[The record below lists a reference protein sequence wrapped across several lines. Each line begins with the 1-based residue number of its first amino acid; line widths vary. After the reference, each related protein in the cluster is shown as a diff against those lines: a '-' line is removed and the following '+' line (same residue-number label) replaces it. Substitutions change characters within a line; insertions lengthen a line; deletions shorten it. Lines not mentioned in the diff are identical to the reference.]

1 MITDC
6 DTNLCT
12 ALHMTL
18 LTTGKRYMA
27 SFVIWDSFSRNCI
40 VCQLNPDMSK
50 EGQRNK
56 SPSKYGRWKIQF
68 QNSLSQNLMIVK
80 NIKAYKVSK
89 ELQTCWKPQKVDLTH
104 LLHTITL
111 KSFSGEESSVGSSMV
126 AGKTPAFII
135 RLVVKECW
143 SRSLGSIT
151 TILSVKLGPGSK

>member
-6 DTNLCT
+6 DTSLCT

-18 LTTGKRYMA
+18 LTTGKIYMA

-68 QNSLSQNLMIVK
+68 QNLMIVK

-111 KSFSGEESSVGSSMV
+111 KSFSGVESSLGSLMV
-126 AGKTPAFII
+126 AGTTLAFII

-151 TILSVKLGPGSK
+151 TILSVTLGPGSK